1 MLSEKDRSQ
10 LKEKGISLEK
20 FNWQL
25 HNFEQGFPFLEIKDA
40 ATSAKGIKVLDETAR
55 KGALQ
60 TAEMFSGS
68 ICKLVPASGAAT
80 RMFKDLFEA
89 LSRLKEGGKVGEGA
103 AEKFILNIHKFP
115 FFDARHLFELT
126 LHSRGLNY
134 GAKPKGL
141 IEFHAYEE
149 ENRTAF
155 EEQLV
160 EGALYARGKDG
171 KVKMVVTVS
180 PEHLEGFRSLLD
192 AVKEKYEKRFNCIY
206 EIEFTM
212 QSPAT
217 DIVAVDMENKPFRKG
232 DGSLLFRPGGHGALL
247 ENLNQIDSD
256 IVIIKNIDNV
266 VKESLVA
273 ETVRWKKILTGRA
286 LALQEKVFYFLR
298 ELEKENNG
306 EVPDVLLEEIRA
318 FMASEFCVEFP
329 AMERVHFIGELQ
341 KSLNRPIRVCGMVKN
356 EGEPGGGP
364 YIVLSPEGITS
375 LQILEEAQID
385 KSRPAAVTAVKNATH
400 FNPVDLVCAVKD
412 YKGKKF
418 DLQKYSDPLSG
429 FISAKSYEGRA
440 LKAQELPGLWNGA
453 MSDWN
458 TQFIEVPL
466 ITFNPVKTVLDL
478 LREPHCGSQEFR
490 SQEFA

>member
-1 MLSEKDRSQ
+1 MLSENDGSQ
-10 LKEKGISLEK
+10 LKEKGISPEK
-20 FNWQL
+20 FKLQL
-25 HNFEQGFPFLEIKDA
+25 YNFKQGFPFLEIKDA
-40 ATSAKGIKVLDETAR
+40 ATPAKGMKVLDKTAQER
-55 KGALQ
+55 ALQ
-60 TAEMFSGS
+60 MAEMYSGR
-68 ICKLVPASGAAT
+68 ICKFVPASGAAT

-89 LSRLKEGGKVGEGA
+89 LAHLEGGGKIKEGSP
-103 AEKFILNIHKFP
+103 AEKFIRNIHKFP
-115 FFDARHLFELT
+115 FFDAGHIFRFT
-126 LHSRGLNY
+126 LHPRGLNY

-149 ENRTAF
+149 GNRTAF

-180 PEHLEGFRSLLD
+180 PEHLEGFSLLLD
-192 AVKEKYEKRFNCIY
+192 AVKERYEKRFNCTY

-217 DIVAVDMENKPFRKG
+217 DIVAVDMENNPFRKE
-232 DGSLLFRPGGHGALL
+232 DGALLFRPGGHGALL
-247 ENLNQIDSD
+247 ENLNRIEADV
-256 IVIIKNIDNV
+256 IIIKNIDNV
-266 VKESLVA
+266 VKESLIA

-286 LALQEKVFYFLR
+286 VALQEKVFSYLR
-298 ELEKENNG
+298 ELEGKNG
-306 EVPDVLLEEIRA
+306 GDLSRVLLEEITA

-329 AMERVHFIGELQ
+329 AMDKDKLIGEL
-341 KSLNRPIRVCGMVKN
+341 KKKLNRPVRVCGMVKN

-364 YIVLSPEGITS
+364 YIVVSPDGITS

-385 KSRPAAVTAVKNATH
+385 KSSPEAVNAMQKATH
-400 FNPVDLVCAVKD
+400 FNPVDLVCAVKN
-412 YKGKKF
+412 YKGGKF

-429 FISAKSYEGRA
+429 FISAKSYEGRP

-478 LREPHCGSQEFR
+478 LRKEHCGSED
-490 SQEFA
+490 FA

>member
-1 MLSEKDRSQ
+1 MLNEKDRSQ
-10 LKEKGISLEK
+10 LKEKGISLDK
-20 FNWQL
+20 FNLQL
-25 HNFEQGFPFLEIKDA
+25 RNFEQGFPFLEIKDA
-40 ATSAKGIKVLDETAR
+40 ATPSKGVKVLDKTAQE
-55 KGALQ
+55 GALQ
-60 TAEMFSGS
+60 TAEKFPGS

-89 LSRLKEGGKVGEGA
+89 LSRLEEGGKMKEGSP
-103 AEKFILNIHKFP
+103 AEKFVLNIHKFP
-115 FFDARHLFELT
+115 FFDARHLFEFT

-149 ENRTAF
+149 GNRTAF

-192 AVKEKYEKRFNCIY
+192 AVKEKYEKRFNCTY

-247 ENLNQIDSD
+247 ENLNRIDSD

-266 VKESLVA
+266 VKESLIA

-298 ELEKENNG
+298 ELEKENGG
-306 EVPDVLLEEIRA
+306 EVPDALLEEIRA

-329 AMERVHFIGELQ
+329 AMERHKCIGEL
-341 KSLNRPIRVCGMVKN
+341 KKRLNRPIRVCGMVKN

-364 YIVLSPEGITS
+364 YIVVSPDGITS

-385 KSRPAAVTAVKNATH
+385 KSRPEAVNAMKNATH

-412 YKGKKF
+412 YRGGKF
-418 DLQKYSDPLSG
+418 DLQKYSDPRSG
-429 FISAKSYEGRA
+429 FISVKSYEGRP

-478 LREPHCGSQEFR
+478 LREPHCGR
-490 SQEFA
+490 GLPLD